1 MMSEISILIAYQ
13 PPGCERALA
22 LARTSDRALLR
33 AAAKAAVSEKRR
45 EGERLA
51 GQDSVLGMV
60 GFEELRRLQRTLKAV
75 GAL

>member
-1 MMSEISILIAYQ
+1 MSEISILIAYQ

-22 LARTSDRALLR
+22 LARTSDRALLKAAAR
-33 AAAKAAVSEKRR
+33 AAISEKRK

-51 GQDSVLGMV
+51 DQDTVLGRI
-60 GFEELRRLQRTLKAV
+60 GAEETRRLQRILKAV